1 MAGQGKTQQI
11 GEVSRW
17 GGWRGSPNSIAA
29 LLRCQVP
36 RDQQRICKRCK
47 CLAMRGYD
55 HCAWHNGTRGRSD
68 AAGRAESRLL
78 RRMEYAGL
86 LPLDLLALPVWRD
99 LGALKRSE
107 RSPMRL
113 ALVTA
118 WDKRERSPLY
128 WAKVQREAVHLV
140 KSPGRQA
147 KRPGERG
154 LPWFIE
160 NA

>member
-1 MAGQGKTQQI
+1 MAGQGKTQDL
-11 GEVSRW
+11 GEVPRW

-36 RDQQRICKRCK
+36 YRDQRKCKRCRGV
-47 CLAMRGYD
+47 AMRGYD
-55 HCAWHNGTRGRSD
+55 HCKWHNGTRGRSD

-78 RRMEYAGL
+78 RRLEYVGL

-118 WDKRERSPLY
+118 WDKRLRSPLH
-128 WAKVQREAVHLV
+128 WAKVQREALHLV
-140 KSPGRQA
+140 SRPGCQVR
-147 KRPGERG
+147 RPGERG
-154 LPWFIE
+154 LPWFVE